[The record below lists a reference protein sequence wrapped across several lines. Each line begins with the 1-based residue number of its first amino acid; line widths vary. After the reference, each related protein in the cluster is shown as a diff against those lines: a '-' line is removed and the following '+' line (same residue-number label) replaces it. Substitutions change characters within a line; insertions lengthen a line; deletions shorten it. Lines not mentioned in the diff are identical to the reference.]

1 MFRVRMTLYTHSFK
15 AWKELK
21 YIKVNNR
28 LLFQTVLDKHLEAE
42 TLFLHH
48 NHLNTQ
54 PTGVFMESLNG
65 GIHQPAFLCFTQ
77 DRGRGGR
84 GRGRFQFV
92 MFPFGG
98 GKKQKK
104 TKRFW
109 RPRENTATPGIHGPR
124 YEEDSE

>member
-84 GRGRFQFV
+84 GRFQFV